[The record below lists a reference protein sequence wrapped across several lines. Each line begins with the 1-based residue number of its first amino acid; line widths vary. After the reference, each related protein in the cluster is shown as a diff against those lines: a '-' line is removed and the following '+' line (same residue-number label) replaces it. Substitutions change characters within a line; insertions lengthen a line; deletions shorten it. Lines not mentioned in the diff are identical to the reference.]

1 MKDNTRTRS
10 FVRLGWFLL
19 AAAIWMCMPAV
30 SLQAAGGVGA
40 PKRTQAQIRKYLSKN
55 MPSLG
60 EEIVYTKKPSAS
72 KPYKTGKI
80 SDKTLKSALRMVN
93 CFRYIAGLGSVKLD
107 KSCTELA
114 QAASLANAANFSM
127 SHNPPKP
134 SGMSKSLY
142 AKAVKGAG
150 SSNLAYGF
158 KNLND
163 SIQNGW
169 IADDVGEHNVT
180 TAGHRRWTLD
190 PRLKEVGFGAVRNR
204 DVLFTAM
211 CYRSAGSRESKIS
224 SVAWPAVNTPANLFD
239 GYGIWSLSVNH
250 SIAASDQKKIKA
262 TLLRKSDGK
271 LWRFYVKGACDG
283 NLGVSNGCGMGG
295 AVVFQPKDLYK
306 DMILDGDE
314 FLVTVTGL
322 PESIQYTVHFF
333 ALSSKV
339 SRINLDTDTWRM
351 QVGELSWIP
360 GFSVEP
366 ATAAVRPVFRSSDT
380 GVVEVNQQGELY
392 GVDEGEADITISCG
406 GKQAKFRVIVS
417 GIADNLSEDFMSD
430 SEIKARNKK
439 ALKKNMKIVT
449 KQLKN
454 AGK

>member
-1 MKDNTRTRS
+1 M
-10 FVRLGWFLL
+10 
-19 AAAIWMCMPAV
+19 
-30 SLQAAGGVGA
+30 
-40 PKRTQAQIRKYLSKN
+40 
-55 MPSLG
+55 
-60 EEIVYTKKPSAS
+60 
-72 KPYKTGKI
+72 
-80 SDKTLKSALRMVN
+80 
-93 CFRYIAGLGSVKLD
+93 
-107 KSCTELA
+107 
-114 QAASLANAANFSM
+114 
-127 SHNPPKP
+127 
-134 SGMSKSLY
+134 
-142 AKAVKGAG
+142 
-150 SSNLAYGF
+150 
-158 KNLND
+158 
-163 SIQNGW
+163 
-169 IADDVGEHNVT
+169 
-180 TAGHRRWTLD
+180 
-190 PRLKEVGFGAVRNR
+190 
-204 DVLFTAM
+204 
-211 CYRSAGSRESKIS
+211 
-224 SVAWPAVNTPANLFD
+224 
-239 GYGIWSLSVNH
+239 
-250 SIAASDQKKIKA
+250 
-262 TLLRKSDGK
+262 
-271 LWRFYVKGACDG
+271 
-283 NLGVSNGCGMGG
+283 
-295 AVVFQPKDLYK
+295 
-306 DMILDGDE
+306 
-314 FLVTVTGL
+314 TGL